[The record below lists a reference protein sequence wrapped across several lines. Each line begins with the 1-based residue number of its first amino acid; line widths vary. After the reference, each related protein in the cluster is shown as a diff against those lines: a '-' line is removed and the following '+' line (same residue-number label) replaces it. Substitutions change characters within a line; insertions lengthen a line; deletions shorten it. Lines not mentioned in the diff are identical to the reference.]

1 MRKDAVALWILIVV
15 AILALVSGC
24 ANSKSDPKKVGV
36 SEANV
41 QAEFLAMKA
50 AGEKERGGYKLM
62 SLKELKAKLDAKEDM
77 LVVDT
82 MPYEAS
88 YKKQHIPTAVQ
99 FEFPI
104 PEMTTID
111 PAMEKQYADLLGPD
125 KDKMIVVYCGFVKCG
140 RSHNG
145 AMWAV
150 KLGYTNVYRCLGGIR
165 GWQEAGYPVEAVR

>member
-1 MRKDAVALWILIVV
+1 MRKGTIILWLVVVV
-15 AILALVSGC
+15 ASPALVSGC
-24 ANSKSDPKKVGV
+24 ADPKKVGV

-50 AGEKERGGYKLM
+50 ASEKERGDYKLI
-62 SLKELKAKLDAKEDM
+62 SLNELKAKLDAKEDM

-104 PEMTTID
+104 PEMN
-111 PAMEKQYADLLGPD
+111 AMDDGTEQQYRDLLGPD

-165 GWQEAGYPVEAVR
+165 GWKEAGYPVGAAQ

>member
-1 MRKDAVALWILIVV
+1 MREGTVILRVVVVV
-15 AILALVSGC
+15 ASLALIYGC
-24 ANSKSDPKKVGV
+24 TDPEKVGV

-50 AGEKERGGYKLM
+50 ASEKERGGYKLI
-62 SLKELKAKLDAKEDM
+62 SLQDLKAKLDAKEDL

-82 MPYEAS
+82 MPYEVS

-99 FEFPI
+99 FELPI
-104 PEMTTID
+104 PEIKTMDDGT
-111 PAMEKQYADLLGPD
+111 EKQYRAFLGPD

-145 AMWAV
+145 ALWAV

-165 GWQEAGYPVEAVR
+165 GWKEAGYPVEAG

>member
-1 MRKDAVALWILIVV
+1 MRRGTVILWLLVVV
-15 AILALVSGC
+15 ASLALLFGC
-24 ANSKSDPKKVGV
+24 TNPQKVGV
-36 SEANV
+36 SQANV

-50 AGEKERGGYKLM
+50 CAEKERGDYKFI
-62 SLKELKAKLDAKEDM
+62 SLGDLKTKLDGQEDI

-88 YKKQHIPTAVQ
+88 YKKEHIPTAVQ

-104 PEMTTID
+104 AEMKTMD
-111 PAMEKQYADLLGPD
+111 YEMEKQYRDLLGPD

-150 KLGYTNVYRCLGGIR
+150 KLGYANVYRCLGGIF
-165 GWQEAGYPVEAVR
+165 GWKEAGYPVEGAK

>member
-165 GWQEAGYPVEAVR
+165 GWQEAG

>member
-1 MRKDAVALWILIVV
+1 MRKGTIILWSVVVV
-15 AILALVSGC
+15 ASLALVSGC
-24 ANSKSDPKKVGV
+24 ADPKKVGV
-36 SEANV
+36 SQANV

-50 AGEKERGGYKLM
+50 ASEKERGDYKLI
-62 SLKELKAKLDAKEDM
+62 SLHELKEILEAKEDI

-104 PEMTTID
+104 PEMN
-111 PAMEKQYADLLGPD
+111 AMDVGTEQQYRDLLGPD

-165 GWQEAGYPVEAVR
+165 GWKEAGYPVGAAQ

>member
-1 MRKDAVALWILIVV
+1 MREGTVILWVVVVV
-15 AILALVSGC
+15 ASLALIYGC
-24 ANSKSDPKKVGV
+24 ADPEKVGV

-50 AGEKERGGYKLM
+50 ASEKERGGYKLI
-62 SLKELKAKLDAKEDM
+62 SLQDLKAKLDAKEDL

-82 MPYEAS
+82 MPYEVS

-99 FEFPI
+99 FELPI
-104 PEMTTID
+104 PEMKTMDDGT
-111 PAMEKQYADLLGPD
+111 EKQYRAFLGPD

-145 AMWAV
+145 ALWAV

-165 GWQEAGYPVEAVR
+165 GWKEAGYPVEAE

>member
-1 MRKDAVALWILIVV
+1 MREGTVILRVVVVV
-15 AILALVSGC
+15 ASLALIYGC
-24 ANSKSDPKKVGV
+24 ADPEKVGV

-50 AGEKERGGYKLM
+50 ASEKERGGYKLI
-62 SLKELKAKLDAKEDM
+62 SLQELKAKLDAKGDV

-104 PEMTTID
+104 PEMKTMD
-111 PAMEKQYADLLGPD
+111 DGMERQYRALLGPD
-125 KDKMIVVYCGFVKCG
+125 RGKMIVVYCGFVKCG

-165 GWQEAGYPVEAVR
+165 GWKEAGYPVRAAI

>member
-165 GWQEAGYPVEAVR
+165 GWQEAGYPVEAVK

>member
-1 MRKDAVALWILIVV
+1 MRNVAVVFWWIVV
-15 AILALVSGC
+15 VASLSLVPGC
-24 ANSKSDPKKVGV
+24 DNPQQVGV
-36 SEANV
+36 SYANV
-41 QAEFLAMKA
+41 QSEFLAMKA
-50 AGEKERGGYKLM
+50 SAEKERGDYNLI
-62 SLKELKAKLDAKEDM
+62 SLADLKAKLDAKEDV
-77 LVVDT
+77 LVMDT

-104 PEMTTID
+104 PEMKTMD
-111 PAMEKQYADLLGPD
+111 SGMERQYRDLLGPD

-165 GWQEAGYPVEAVR
+165 GWQEAGYPVEKAK

>member
-1 MRKDAVALWILIVV
+1 MRKGTVILWLVV
-15 AILALVSGC
+15 LTAILALVSGC
-24 ANSKSDPKKVGV
+24 ADPKKVGV
-36 SEANV
+36 SQANV

-50 AGEKERGGYKLM
+50 VGEKERGGYKLI
-62 SLKELKAKLDAKEDM
+62 SLQELKAKLDAKEDV

-104 PEMTTID
+104 PEMKTMD
-111 PAMEKQYADLLGPD
+111 DGMERQYRALLGPD
-125 KDKMIVVYCGFVKCG
+125 KGKMIVVYCGFVKCG

-165 GWQEAGYPVEAVR
+165 GWKEAGYPVRAAI

>member
-1 MRKDAVALWILIVV
+1 MREGTVILWVVVVV
-15 AILALVSGC
+15 ASLALIYGC
-24 ANSKSDPKKVGV
+24 TDPEKVGV

-50 AGEKERGGYKLM
+50 ASEKERGGYKLI
-62 SLKELKAKLDAKEDM
+62 SLQDLKAKLDAKEDL

-82 MPYEAS
+82 MPYEVS

-99 FEFPI
+99 FELPI
-104 PEMTTID
+104 PEMKTMDDGT
-111 PAMEKQYADLLGPD
+111 EKQYRAFLGPD

-145 AMWAV
+145 ALWAV

-165 GWQEAGYPVEAVR
+165 GWKEAGYPVEAG

>member
-1 MRKDAVALWILIVV
+1 MRKGTLFLWLVVVV
-15 AILALVSGC
+15 ASLTLVSGC
-24 ANSKSDPKKVGV
+24 VNSKADPKKVGV

-50 AGEKERGGYKLM
+50 AGEKERGGYELM
-62 SLKELKAKLDAKEDM
+62 SLEELKTKLDAKEDM

-104 PEMTTID
+104 PEMNTMDEGT
-111 PAMEKQYADLLGPD
+111 EQQYRDLLGPD

-165 GWQEAGYPVEAVR
+165 GWKEAGYPVGAAQ

>member
-1 MRKDAVALWILIVV
+1 MRKGTIILWLVVVV
-15 AILALVSGC
+15 ASLALVSGC
-24 ANSKSDPKKVGV
+24 ADPKKVGV

-50 AGEKERGGYKLM
+50 ASEKERGDYKLI
-62 SLKELKAKLDAKEDM
+62 SLNELKAKLDAKEDM

-104 PEMTTID
+104 PEMNTMDDGT
-111 PAMEKQYADLLGPD
+111 EQQYRDLLGPD

-165 GWQEAGYPVEAVR
+165 GWKEAGYPVGAAQ

>member
-1 MRKDAVALWILIVV
+1 MRKGTVFFWLVVVV
-15 AILALVSGC
+15 AGLALVSGC
-24 ANSKSDPKKVGV
+24 ADTKKVGV
-36 SEANV
+36 TQANV

-50 AGEKERGGYKLM
+50 CAEKDRGGYKLI
-62 SLKELKAKLDAKEDM
+62 SLKDLKAKLDAGEGV

-104 PEMTTID
+104 PEMETMD
-111 PAMEKQYADLLGPD
+111 SEMEKQYLALLGPD
-125 KDKMIVVYCGFVKCG
+125 KNRMIVVYCGFVKCG

-145 AMWAV
+145 AMWATR
-150 KLGYTNVYRCLGGIR
+150 LGYRNVYRCLGGIF
-165 GWQEAGYPVEAVR
+165 GWKEAGYPVEATK

>member
-1 MRKDAVALWILIVV
+1 MRKGTIILWLVVVV
-15 AILALVSGC
+15 ASLALVSGC
-24 ANSKSDPKKVGV
+24 ADPKKVGV

-50 AGEKERGGYKLM
+50 ASEKERGDYKLI
-62 SLKELKAKLDAKEDM
+62 SLNELKAKLDAKEDM

-104 PEMTTID
+104 PEMNTMADGT
-111 PAMEKQYADLLGPD
+111 EQQYRDLLGPD

-165 GWQEAGYPVEAVR
+165 GWKEAGYPVGAAQ

>member
-1 MRKDAVALWILIVV
+1 MGKGKVILWLLVAVAGS
-15 AILALVSGC
+15 ALVSAC
-24 ANSKSDPKKVGV
+24 SNPQKVGV
-36 SEANV
+36 SQANV

-50 AGEKERGGYKLM
+50 CAEKERGGYKLI
-62 SLKELKAKLDAKEDM
+62 SLGDLKAKLDGQEDI

-88 YKKQHIPTAVQ
+88 YKKEHIPTAVQ

-104 PEMTTID
+104 AEMKTMD
-111 PAMEKQYADLLGPD
+111 HEMEKQYRDLLGSD
-125 KDKMIVVYCGFVKCG
+125 KDKVIVLYCGFVKCG

-165 GWQEAGYPVEAVR
+165 GWQEAGYPVEAVK

>member
-1 MRKDAVALWILIVV
+1 MRKVIVFFLVVVVV
-15 AILALVSGC
+15 ASLGFLSGC
-24 ANSKSDPKKVGV
+24 DNSKKVGV

-41 QAEFLAMKA
+41 QAEFLALKA
-50 AGEKERGGYKLM
+50 ASERERGSYKLI
-62 SLKELKAKLDAKEDM
+62 SLKDLKAKLDAKEDV

-104 PEMTTID
+104 PEMTTVD
-111 PAMEKQYADLLGPD
+111 PEMEKQYADLLGPD
-125 KDKMIVVYCGFVKCG
+125 KDKVIVVYCGFVKCG

-165 GWQEAGYPVEAVR
+165 GWNEAGYPVEAVK

>member
-1 MRKDAVALWILIVV
+1 MRKYALTLWLFIVV
-15 AILALVSGC
+15 AILALVFGC
-24 ANSKSDPKKVGV
+24 DYSKVNPKKVGV
-36 SEANV
+36 SAANV
-41 QAEFLAMKA
+41 QAEYLALKA
-50 AGEKERGGYKLM
+50 AGEKERGGYELM
-62 SLKELKAKLDAKEDM
+62 SLEELKAKLDAEEGVV
-77 LVVDT
+77 VVDT

-125 KDKMIVVYCGFVKCG
+125 KDKVIVVYCGFVKCG

-165 GWQEAGYPVEAVR
+165 GWNEAGYPVETVK

>member
-1 MRKDAVALWILIVV
+1 MRKGTIILWLLVVV
-15 AILALVSGC
+15 ASLALVSGC
-24 ANSKSDPKKVGV
+24 TNPQKVGV
-36 SEANV
+36 SQANV

-50 AGEKERGGYKLM
+50 CAEKERGNYKLI
-62 SLKELKAKLDAKEDM
+62 SLGDLKAKLDAQEDI

-82 MPYEAS
+82 MPYDAS
-88 YKKQHIPTAVQ
+88 YKKEHIPTAVQ

-104 PEMTTID
+104 PEMKSMD
-111 PAMEKQYADLLGPD
+111 YEMEKQYRDLLGPD

-150 KLGYTNVYRCLGGIR
+150 KLGYTNVYRCLGGIV
-165 GWQEAGYPVEAVR
+165 GWKEAGYPVEGAK

>member
-1 MRKDAVALWILIVV
+1 MRKGTVLPWLVVVVAGVALL
-15 AILALVSGC
+15 SGC
-24 ANSKSDPKKVGV
+24 ADTKKVGV
-36 SEANV
+36 TQANV

-50 AGEKERGGYKLM
+50 CAEKDRGGYKLI
-62 SLKELKAKLDAKEDM
+62 SLKDLKAKLDAGEGV

-104 PEMTTID
+104 PEMETMD
-111 PAMEKQYADLLGPD
+111 SEMEKQYLALLGPD
-125 KDKMIVVYCGFVKCG
+125 KNRMIVVYCGFVKCG

-145 AMWAV
+145 AMWAAR
-150 KLGYTNVYRCLGGIR
+150 LGYHNVYRCLGGIF
-165 GWQEAGYPVEAVR
+165 GWKEAGYSVEAAK

>member
-1 MRKDAVALWILIVV
+1 MRKVIVFFWVVV
-15 AILALVSGC
+15 AVVSLAFLSGC
-24 ANSKSDPKKVGV
+24 DNPKKVGV
-36 SEANV
+36 SKANV
-41 QAEFLAMKA
+41 QAEFLALKA
-50 AGEKERGGYKLM
+50 ASEKERGSYKLI
-62 SLKELKAKLDAKEDM
+62 SLKDLRAKLDAKEDV

-88 YKKQHIPTAVQ
+88 YKKEHIPTAVQ

-104 PEMTTID
+104 PEIKTMD
-111 PAMEKQYADLLGPD
+111 SDMEKQYQDLLGPD

-165 GWQEAGYPVEAVR
+165 GWKEAGYPVEAAK